1 MCRWIAYMGPAIP
14 MSLPLID
21 ASHSL
26 LAQSQNSTEGAE
38 AVNGDGFGVGWYSSH
53 LGTPGVY
60 RDVRPAWN
68 DENFRCLTSHI
79 RSHLF
84 MAHVRAATGTNI
96 QRSNC
101 HPFRHDKWL
110 FQHNGLI
117 PEFHRVRRDLM
128 MRLDDQLF
136 AQVQG
141 STDSEVL
148 FYLALS
154 LGLEQDPGEALARTV
169 GIVEE
174 LLTEKQISGEFH
186 FTIAA
191 ADGDSLYA
199 VRYASEGAP
208 RSLYYATEL
217 EVLQQLD
224 PGLAAIP
231 EGSMVVVSEPL
242 GTAVEWNKVHPGS
255 LLRASRDGVSVST
268 FGPR

>member
-1 MCRWIAYMGPAIP
+1 MCRWIAYVGPAIP

-26 LAQSQNSTEGAE
+26 LVQSLNSTEGAE

-68 DENFRCLTSHI
+68 DENFRCLASHI

-84 MAHVRAATGTNI
+84 MAHVRAATGTGI

-101 HPFRHDKWL
+101 HPFRHGKWL
-110 FQHNGLI
+110 FQHNGVI
-117 PEFHRVRRDLM
+117 PEFHRLRRELM
-128 MRLDDQLF
+128 MRLDENLF
-136 AQVQG
+136 VEVQG

-148 FYLALS
+148 FFLALT
-154 LGLEQDPGEALARTV
+154 LGLENNPAEALARTV
-169 GIVEE
+169 GMVEE
-174 LLTEKQISGEFH
+174 LLTEKQINGEFH

-191 ADGDSLYA
+191 ADGESLYA

-224 PGLAAIP
+224 PGLGAIP

-242 GTAVEWNKVHPGS
+242 GPALEWNKVSPGS
-255 LLRASRDGVSVST
+255 LLQASRDGISVNT